1 MGRNDLLTLSLYQ
14 LLASNRSGIFIVYF
28 PLFLVLSKGASVP
41 VALAFISAAYV
52 AASLLGPVA
61 GRMSDRV
68 GRRRPFLLVAE
79 AGALPLFFAIPYV
92 PGYIAAGLV
101 FLAAQV
107 VLSIGGP
114 ALNAYVTDLTRTGD
128 RGAGYGLLNGAASAG
143 GVVGF
148 VITAILIQWFGIDAL
163 FWFVAVVMIGT
174 FTVVLVLV
182 PDRSVPPTP
191 QRQPLRE
198 LRSLAIFSTAV
209 SIRSLGAAAVG
220 TFYGILAYQ
229 LGATP
234 LEISGIAIA
243 GLLAGAVS
251 SVPFGRLVDRRGEIQ
266 GIWYG
271 TLVTL
276 LGIGIYLAAT
286 TWVVIVPAQVLRY
299 LGFALLNPGMLAYVA
314 NRAPPGHRAEH
325 MGVFSLV
332 NSTFWSLGPLA
343 GAIALSVG
351 GKLGLFVFA
360 LGATVISLV
369 SIELLFL
376 TRRGR
381 SGKFFHP
388 AGSESPSMAPAPTS
402 EPAPAVG

>member
-1 MGRNDLLTLSLYQ
+1 VGRNDLLTLSLYQ

-41 VALAFISAAYV
+41 VALAFVSAAYV

-68 GRRRPFLLVAE
+68 GRRRPFLLIAE
-79 AGALPLFFAIPYV
+79 AGALPLFIAIPYV
-92 PGYIAAGLV
+92 PGYVAAGLV

-107 VLSIGGP
+107 VLSIGSP
-114 ALNAYVTDLTRTGD
+114 ALNAYVTDLTRSGD
-128 RGAGYGLLNGAASAG
+128 RGAGYGLLNGASSAG

-148 VITAILIQWFGIDAL
+148 IVAAVLIQAFGLAAL
-163 FWFVAVVMIGT
+163 FWFVAVVMVGT

-182 PDRSVPPTP
+182 PDRRIPPSP

-198 LRSLAIFSTAV
+198 FRSLAIFSTAV

-220 TFYGILAYQ
+220 TFYGILAFQ

-251 SVPFGRLVDRRGEIQ
+251 SVPFGRLVDKRGEIR

-276 LGIGIYLAAT
+276 LGIGIYLAAS
-286 TWVVIVPAQVLRY
+286 TWIVIVPAQVLRY

-343 GAIALSVG
+343 GGIALTLG

-360 LGATVISLV
+360 LGATGISLV
-369 SIELLFL
+369 AIELLYL

-381 SGKFFHP
+381 AGRVEHP
-388 AGSESPSMAPAPTS
+388 AGAETAAAALGAPTD
-402 EPAPAVG
+402 APPP